1 MANNCLHI
9 LALKAESYLLVS
21 NFEKAAHTFNQVCH
35 LYNHWVGRKNLKEKG
50 SMLNLS
56 AAIAVDLDSLVQR
69 LDNSALEFGIDEYI
83 KARAGLSECYMN
95 SGKYDLAIQKF
106 EGVKRRIQSEIVFDK
121 PIMFINICNQLGNCF
136 LKVQNLQAA
145 RENFE

>member
-1 MANNCLHI
+1 
-9 LALKAESYLLVS
+9 
-21 NFEKAAHTFNQVCH
+21 
-35 LYNHWVGRKNLKEKG
+35 
-50 SMLNLS
+50 MLNLS

>member
-1 MANNCLHI
+1 
-9 LALKAESYLLVS
+9 
-21 NFEKAAHTFNQVCH
+21 
-35 LYNHWVGRKNLKEKG
+35 
-50 SMLNLS
+50 MLNLS

-106 EGVKRRIQSEIVFDK
+106 
-121 PIMFINICNQLGNCF
+121 
-136 LKVQNLQAA
+136 
-145 RENFE
+145 